1 MGITRERFLEKVEE
15 IAQSNPSYKE
25 GRDGSDGA
33 CDCIGLIIGAIRR
46 AGGSWTGIH
55 GSNYSARYEMRELL
69 PVMDAGELNP
79 GDAVYKAR
87 MPGQTGYDLPERYGA
102 DPDNRDYYHIG
113 VVTAVEPLEITHCT
127 GPGIVRDTKLGK
139 WTYRGRL
146 KKVDYDGTEGM
157 ETMVQTATVVA
168 DKVDYDGT
176 SQEVGTMVQA
186 ATVVADSGDDVK
198 MRSTPSQTDG
208 LYWKVPVG
216 DKVQVAYVEG
226 EWAKVRHQ
234 GRTGYMMVEYLKM
247 DAQEPTA
254 SGSSSES
261 TGGELITVQRAA
273 LQAVYDALGSILQG
287 G

>member
-1 MGITRERFLEKVEE
+1 MISKDKFLEKVQD
-15 IAQSNPSYKE
+15 IAKSKPSYE
-25 GRDGSDGA
+25 LGHDGSDGT

-46 AGGSWTGIH
+46 AGGAWNGIH
-55 GSNYSARYEMRELL
+55 GSNYAARYEMRELL
-69 PVMDAGELNP
+69 PVMDAGELNL

-87 MPGQTGYDLPERYGA
+87 MPGEVGYALPERYKN
-102 DPDNRDYYHIG
+102 DPDQRDYYHVG
-113 VVTAVEPLEITHCT
+113 VVTATSPLEITHCT
-127 GPGIVRDTKLGK
+127 GPGIVRDTKLGR

-146 KKVDYDGTEGM
+146 EKVDYDGTEVVV
-157 ETMVQTATVVA
+157 TLVQT
-168 DKVDYDGT
+168 
-176 SQEVGTMVQA
+176 

-234 GRTGYMMVEYLKM
+234 GRTGYMMVEYLEM

>member
-1 MGITRERFLEKVEE
+1 MISKDKFLEKVQE
-15 IAQSNPSYKE
+15 IAASKPSYE
-25 GRDGSDGA
+25 LGHDGSDGT

-46 AGGSWTGIH
+46 AGGSWTGTH
-55 GSNYSARYEMRELL
+55 GSNYAARNEMRELI
-69 PVMDAGELNP
+69 PVTDAGELNV
-79 GDAVYKAR
+79 GDVVYKAYA
-87 MPGQTGYDLPERYGA
+87 PGQAGYGLPSTYA
-102 DPDNRDYYHIG
+102 KDPDRNDYYHVG
-113 VVTAVEPLEITHCT
+113 VVTATSPLEITHCT

-146 KKVDYDGTEGM
+146 EKVDYDGTEVV
-157 ETMVQTATVVA
+157 ETMVQT
-168 DKVDYDGT
+168 
-176 SQEVGTMVQA
+176 

-234 GRTGYMMVEYLKM
+234 GRTGYMMVEYLEM

-261 TGGELITVQRAA
+261 TGGELIIVQRAA

>member
-25 GRDGSDGA
+25 GRDGSDGT

-69 PVMDAGELNP
+69 PVMDAGELNL

-87 MPGQTGYDLPERYGA
+87 MPGEVGYALPERYKN
-102 DPDNRDYYHIG
+102 DPDQRDYYHVG
-113 VVTAVEPLEITHCT
+113 VVTATSPLEITHCT
-127 GPGIVRDTKLGK
+127 GPGIVRDTKLGR

-146 KKVDYDGTEGM
+146 EKVAYDSAEVV
-157 ETMVQTATVVA
+157 ETMVQT
-168 DKVDYDGT
+168 
-176 SQEVGTMVQA
+176 

-234 GRTGYMMVEYLKM
+234 GRTGYMMVEYLEM

-254 SGSSSES
+254 SGSSSGS
-261 TGGELITVQRAA
+261 AGGELITVQRAA
-273 LQAVYDALGSILQG
+273 LQAVYEALGSILQG

>member
-25 GRDGSDGA
+25 GRDGSDGT

-46 AGGSWTGIH
+46 AGGAWNGIH
-55 GSNYSARYEMRELL
+55 GSNYAARYEMRELL
-69 PVMDAGELNP
+69 PVMDARELNL
-79 GDAVYKAR
+79 GEVVYKAR

-113 VVTAVEPLEITHCT
+113 VVTAVKPLEITHCT
-127 GPGIVRDTKLGK
+127 GPGIVRDTKLGR

-146 KKVDYDGTEGM
+146 EKVDYDGTEVV

-168 DKVDYDGT
+168 D
-176 SQEVGTMVQA
+176 
-186 ATVVADSGDDVK
+186 SGSKVK
-198 MRSTPSQTDG
+198 MRSKPSTSDG
-208 LYWKVPVG
+208 LYWEVPVG
-216 DKVQVAYVEG
+216 ALVQVAEVSG
-226 EWAKVRHQ
+226 EWAKVRY
-234 GRTGYMMVEYLKM
+234 GDRTGYMMAKFLVM
-247 DAQEPTA
+247 DAQEPPT
-254 SGSSSES
+254 SGSSSGS

>member
-15 IAQSNPSYKE
+15 IAATDIVYQE
-25 GRDGSDGA
+25 GKDGSNGA

-55 GSNYSARYEMRELL
+55 GSNYAARYEMRELL
-69 PVMDAGELNP
+69 PVMDAGELNL

-87 MPGQTGYDLPERYGA
+87 MPGEVGYALPERYKN
-102 DPDNRDYYHIG
+102 DPDQRDYYHVG

-127 GPGIVRDTKLGK
+127 GPGIVRDTKLGR

-146 KKVDYDGTEGM
+146 EKVDYDGTEVV
-157 ETMVQTATVVA
+157 ETMVQT
-168 DKVDYDGT
+168 
-176 SQEVGTMVQA
+176 

-234 GRTGYMMVEYLKM
+234 GRTGYMMVEYLEM
-247 DAQEPTA
+247 DAQELPA
-254 SGSSSES
+254 AGSSSGS

-273 LQAVYDALGSILQG
+273 LQAVYEALGNLLQG

>member
-25 GRDGSDGA
+25 GRDGSDGT

-46 AGGSWTGIH
+46 AGGAWNGIH
-55 GSNYSARYEMRELL
+55 GSNYAARYEMRELL
-69 PVMDAGELNP
+69 PVMDAGELNL

-87 MPGQTGYDLPERYGA
+87 MPGEVGYALPERYKN
-102 DPDNRDYYHIG
+102 DPDQRDYYHVG
-113 VVTAVEPLEITHCT
+113 VVTATSPLEITHCT
-127 GPGIVRDTKLGK
+127 GPGIVRDTKLGR

-146 KKVDYDGTEGM
+146 EKVDYDGTEVV
-157 ETMVQTATVVA
+157 ETMVQT
-168 DKVDYDGT
+168 
-176 SQEVGTMVQA
+176 

-234 GRTGYMMVEYLKM
+234 GRTGYMMVEYLEM
-247 DAQEPTA
+247 DAQEPPA
-254 SGSSSES
+254 SGSSSGS

-273 LQAVYDALGSILQG
+273 LKAVYDALGNLLQG

>member
-1 MGITRERFLEKVEE
+1 MMVSLKSYLTMVAE
-15 IAQSNPSYKE
+15 IADSNPSYKA
-25 GRDGSDGA
+25 GHDGSDGT
-33 CDCIGLIIGAIRR
+33 CDCVGLIIGAIRR

-55 GSNYSARYEMRELL
+55 GSNYAARYEMRELL
-69 PVMDAGELNP
+69 PVMDAGELNL

-87 MPGQTGYDLPERYGA
+87 MPGEVGYALPERYKN
-102 DPDNRDYYHIG
+102 DPDQRDYYHVG
-113 VVTAVEPLEITHCT
+113 VVTATSPLEITHCT
-127 GPGIVRDTKLGK
+127 GPGIVRDTKLGR

-146 KKVDYDGTEGM
+146 EKVDYDGTEVV
-157 ETMVQTATVVA
+157 ETMVQT
-168 DKVDYDGT
+168 
-176 SQEVGTMVQA
+176 

-234 GRTGYMMVEYLKM
+234 GRTGYMMVEYLEM
-247 DAQEPTA
+247 DAQEPPA
-254 SGSSSES
+254 SGSSSGS

-273 LQAVYDALGSILQG
+273 LKAVYDALGNLLQG

>member
-25 GRDGSDGA
+25 GRDGSDGT

-46 AGGSWTGIH
+46 AGGAWNGIH
-55 GSNYSARYEMRELL
+55 GSNYAARYEMRELL

-87 MPGQTGYDLPERYGA
+87 MPGEVGYALPERYKN
-102 DPDNRDYYHIG
+102 DPDQRDYYHVG
-113 VVTAVEPLEITHCT
+113 VVTATSPLEITHCT
-127 GPGIVRDTKLGK
+127 GPGIVRDTKLGR

-146 KKVDYDGTEGM
+146 EKVDYDGTEVV

-168 DKVDYDGT
+168 D
-176 SQEVGTMVQA
+176 
-186 ATVVADSGDDVK
+186 SGSKVK
-198 MRSTPSQTDG
+198 MRSKPSTSDG
-208 LYWKVPVG
+208 LYWEVPVG
-216 DKVQVAYVEG
+216 ATVQVAENTG
-226 EWAKVRHQ
+226 GWAKVRY
-234 GRTGYMMVEYLKM
+234 GDRTGYMMVEYLEM

-254 SGSSSES
+254 SGSSSGS
-261 TGGELITVQRAA
+261 TGGELITIQRAA
-273 LQAVYDALGSILQG
+273 LQAVYDALGSLLQG

>member
-1 MGITRERFLEKVEE
+1 MTAQTFLEKVAE
-15 IAQSNPSYKE
+15 IADASPVYRL
-25 GRDGSDGA
+25 GGDGSDGT

-46 AGGSWTGIH
+46 SGGSWTGIH
-55 GSNYSARYEMRELL
+55 GSNYAARYEMRELL
-69 PVMDAGELNP
+69 PVMDAGELNL
-79 GDAVYKAR
+79 GEVVYKAR

-146 KKVDYDGTEGM
+146 KKVDYDGTEVV
-157 ETMVQTATVVA
+157 ETMVQT
-168 DKVDYDGT
+168 
-176 SQEVGTMVQA
+176 

-247 DAQEPTA
+247 DAQELPA
-254 SGSSSES
+254 AGSSSGS
-261 TGGELITVQRAA
+261 TGGELITIQRAA
-273 LQAVYDALGSILQG
+273 LQAVYDALGSLLQG